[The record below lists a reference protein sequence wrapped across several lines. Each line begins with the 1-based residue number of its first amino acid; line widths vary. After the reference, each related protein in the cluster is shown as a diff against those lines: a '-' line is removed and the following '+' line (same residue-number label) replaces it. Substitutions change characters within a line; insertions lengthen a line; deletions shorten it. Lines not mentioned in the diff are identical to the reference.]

1 MRRPKTILKIR
12 KKATLLE
19 VIKKPIIGK
28 IFKDC
33 GDYRHKLTGQQF
45 LVLDLIPA
53 LLNIWTTNGIFLK
66 STEQASLRHIL
77 KSSPSKYERSGL
89 QFFRITTGK
98 QSEPIPT
105 WTYSKNSAATPEA
118 PNVMI
123 SSHVTSI
130 K

>member
-12 KKATLLE
+12 KKSTLLE
-19 VIKKPIIGK
+19 MIKKPIIGK

-33 GDYRHKLTGQQF
+33 DDYRQKLTGQQF

-77 KSSPSKYERSGL
+77 KSSPSKYERSGS

-98 QSEPIPT
+98 QSEPIPI
-105 WTYSKNSAATPEA
+105 WAYSKNSAATPEA
-118 PNVMI
+118 PDVMI